1 MGQTLIKMIREDKG
15 GAAAVAEN
23 SAEGMTEKEK
33 NRIKEELREIVL
45 SHFYSYYARQNIEE
59 TLKHV
64 SQNVNWIGSKE
75 YFVAYDKDEYE
86 RILRKELV
94 TIPENCSLKTKTIE
108 AIVMNPKYN
117 EVHGELELKLPYKN
131 QIAYSTLR
139 FSMIILLEDSEYRI
153 VSIHTSG
160 CSESWI
166 AGGKTKE
173 APDQLSSKEQDML
186 SRRDSLTGL
195 YLLEYFK
202 EKVEHFLEKSDK
214 DENYVMLCTD
224 VTHFERINNL
234 YGLKQ
239 ADKMLIDL
247 AGLLM
252 KSGEGVICACRSI
265 ADHILVLMTYQDRQA
280 LRKKLQEL
288 CDSFGR
294 TIKNR
299 YPEASP
305 RLGIGVYEIRDKK
318 EEIENIVEH
327 ANVARK
333 GLRLGS
339 SSSIVFY
346 DDHLTRGI
354 DRVREIESRMENALA
369 NGEFKVY
376 FQPKYNLDTG
386 SIAGAEAL
394 CRWIP
399 DDGKAIYPD
408 EFIPVFEENGFIMK
422 LDYYML
428 NKVCEMIQKRQR
440 EGKENVRVS
449 VNQSRV
455 LLNDEQYQDKVAAV
469 LARHGSPGQFIELEL
484 TERIFQDDLTEFA
497 NIMDQ
502 IRGLGIKWSIDDFG
516 TGYSSLNLLKEL
528 PVDIIKIDKSFLDEA
543 ETSET
548 SKIIIRKTVEL
559 TQELDKHVLCEGVET
574 ESQAEYLREISCDM
588 AQGYLYARPMP
599 MDQFEDM
606 LDKEMRV

>member
-23 SAEGMTEKEK
+23 SAEGMTETEQ

>member
-1 MGQTLIKMIREDKG
+1 MAVQMGEMTK
-15 GAAAVAEN
+15 AEQ
-23 SAEGMTEKEK
+23 

-45 SHFYSYYARQNIEE
+45 SHFYSFYARQNMEG

-64 SQNVNWIGSKE
+64 SQDVNWIGSKE
-75 YFVAYDKDEYE
+75 YFIAHDKDEYE
-86 RILRKELV
+86 RILREELEI
-94 TIPENCSLKTKTIE
+94 IPENCSLKTKTIE
-108 AIVMNPKYN
+108 VVVINPQYY
-117 EVHGELELKLPYKN
+117 EVQGELELKLPFEI

-139 FSMIILLEDSEYRI
+139 FSMTILRKEEEYQII
-153 VSIHTSG
+153 SIHTSG

-166 AGGKTKE
+166 SGGKAKE
-173 APDQLSSKEQDML
+173 MPESPSSKEQDLL

-202 EKVEHFLEKSDK
+202 EKVVNILADSQTGEK
-214 DENYVMLCTD
+214 YVMLCTD

-239 ADKMLIDL
+239 ADQMLVDL
-247 AGLLM
+247 AELLTT
-252 KSGEGVICACRSI
+252 SGRDVMCACRSI
-265 ADHILVLMTYQDRQA
+265 ADHILVLMTYQDKQE
-280 LRKKLQEL
+280 LRKELEEL
-288 CDSFGR
+288 CDSFSR
-294 TIKNR
+294 MIKDR
-299 YPEASP
+299 YPEAAP
-305 RLGIGVYEIRDKK
+305 RLGIGVYEIRNKK
-318 EEIENIVEH
+318 EEIGDMVEH

-333 GLRLGS
+333 GLRLS
-339 SSSIVFY
+339 SSSAIVFY

-376 FQPKYNLDTG
+376 LQPKYNLESG
-386 SIAGAEAL
+386 KIAGAEAL

-399 DDGKAIYPD
+399 DDGTAIYPD

-428 NKVCEMIQKRQR
+428 NRVCEMIQKRQR

-455 LLNDEQYQDKVAAV
+455 LLSDEEYQNKVAAV
-469 LARHGSPGQFIELEL
+469 LEQYGSPGQYIELEL

-502 IRGLGIKWSIDDFG
+502 IRELGIKWSIDDFG

-559 TQELDKHVLCEGVET
+559 TQELDKYVLCEGVET
-574 ESQAEYLREISCDM
+574 ESQADYLREISCDM

-599 MDQFEDM
+599 MEQFEDM
-606 LDKEMRV
+606 LDEEMKA